1 MEKLT
6 FIFIYILGLGVLY
19 ISLSK
24 IIMYGNYWY
33 IITAIIGLILG
44 VYGKIKTIEQLLTKI
59 VNKKLLKCFGN

>member
-44 VYGKIKTIEQLLTKI
+44 VYGKIKTIE
-59 VNKKLLKCFGN
+59 